1 MNPPSYLSSLS
12 CNAPACLI
20 EAPRLLSSMACY
32 TTGHEEGIP
41 LGTQLGRASALSAE
55 ASLVLFAGTPRSL
68 HAVLRPVRSG
78 WVGNSVW
85 VTEPQP
91 LIYRRLLVVLFCLA
105 ASSLALGQ
113 RGEKGA
119 RELIAVAPAESRYN
133 RQTGKEDRAGD
144 GDGDGDGD
152 GVCK

>member
-32 TTGHEEGIP
+32 TTGHEEEIP
-41 LGTQLGRASALSAE
+41 LGRHLGRASALSAE

-91 LIYRRLLVVLFCLA
+91 LIYRRWWCCSGF
-105 ASSLALGQ
+105 SSFALGQ

-133 RQTGKEDRAGD
+133 RQTGKETEVATATATAM
-144 GDGDGDGD
+144 
-152 GVCK
+152 VCVNK